1 MRHRCP
7 FGGLIDLSAI
17 SRSPDGLLRPAQ
29 SFLPERLRELRLRRQ
44 PPMNLD
50 CALLHGSVK
59 LTGAAG
65 PCQNGNLSPAAHRCR
80 SSWLRRFSR
89 TGGIAPIENGGAL
102 LERRPTAGYFFSVRI
117 QQTSVQSAPSI
128 AASSAASE

>member
-7 FGGLIDLSAI
+7 FGGLIDSSPV

-44 PPMNLD
+44 PHWNGD
-50 CALLHGSVK
+50 CALLHGSAK

-65 PCQNGNLSPAAHRCR
+65 PCQNGNLSTAAA
-80 SSWLRRFSR
+80 SLPQLLSAPPFAPKR
-89 TGGIAPIENGGAL
+89 TAGASVAPI
-102 LERRPTAGYFFSVRI
+102 
-117 QQTSVQSAPSI
+117 
-128 AASSAASE
+128 

>member
-7 FGGLIDLSAI
+7 FGGLIDSSPI

-44 PPMNLD
+44 PQMNLD

-65 PCQNGNLSPAAHRCR
+65 PCQNGNLNHAARFAAVVCAAFRVGDRWHERCTDR
-80 SSWLRRFSR
+80 DWPSTLEWR
-89 TGGIAPIENGGAL
+89 T
-102 LERRPTAGYFFSVRI
+102 TADYFFSVSI
-117 QQTSVQSAPSI
+117 QPTRSLMSASGT
-128 AASSAASE
+128 